1 MVRCQRCCLAPG
13 AAQAVISR
21 RKTIRAVII
30 RTIIDGTTDMRE
42 SPDWIVLSMMA
53 GDGCRLGPLLP
64 GFFGEPVAAWVLHLQ
79 CGNKADLVAPEIIIS
94 AVRQNFVKVS
104 PDALMNRECGISAT
118 CCWGAEGGARSDY
131 PGGRGTQIGKCAHVG
146 SLSLASPVAISTI
159 LRIEADPLS
168 EGPVPLEGLR
178 GLSDFIFDLRILT
191 RRDACSDTL
200 QHGAATNDQAP
211 QTPPRSQPMAHDTNP
226 TFSTGG
232 VSEIKSP

>member
-53 GDGCRLGPLLP
+53 GDGFRPGPLLP
-64 GFFGEPVAAWVLHLQ
+64 GFFGEPVAAWVLLLQ

-118 CCWGAEGGARSDY
+118 CC
-131 PGGRGTQIGKCAHVG
+131 
-146 SLSLASPVAISTI
+146 
-159 LRIEADPLS
+159 
-168 EGPVPLEGLR
+168 
-178 GLSDFIFDLRILT
+178 
-191 RRDACSDTL
+191 
-200 QHGAATNDQAP
+200 
-211 QTPPRSQPMAHDTNP
+211 
-226 TFSTGG
+226 
-232 VSEIKSP
+232 

>member
-53 GDGCRLGPLLP
+53 GDGFRPGPLLP

-178 GLSDFIFDLRILT
+178 GLSDSYSISAFLRDATRAQTRCNMAPQQMTRPPKRPRDLSQWRTILT
-191 RRDACSDTL
+191 TIAKASTMR
-200 QHGAATNDQAP
+200 GAN
-211 QTPPRSQPMAHDTNP
+211 
-226 TFSTGG
+226 
-232 VSEIKSP
+232 